1 MTFCRT
7 ACALVATILALAAGR
22 ACAQTPAMS
31 SLDPLPHE
39 LHPNDWPQPDYF
51 TEALKLT
58 HFQPGER
65 WRTLKLASGIEPATL
80 VLPVQIEAFG
90 WSPAFTALVG
100 ARLDHELAARGIDAN
115 RQTDLF
121 DADGPYVRRFADADI
136 AAFSVAHANAPVVAL
151 YVGRDGAGKDFV
163 TLTLRR
169 GDHLLRAHRSFAEGK
184 QVAVL
189 DASTANAALD
199 AFTANLTAL
208 LDELGLKGSKMPTS
222 PSIPRACNAGDWSL
236 NDLKPTSD
244 RATRACYALVLG
256 VLLPEFDWE
265 PIEYPRIKTADKLPW
280 LAEAWVEADALAPE
294 SAKAARAVAWSQL
307 ELPVGEETERTAV
320 ESADPVVRALARAL
334 WARARTRTMPVA
346 GRNDAMDAYVL
357 AAATALPP
365 FTRAAFIERAEY
377 DEQFREV
384 QLCKLEAELPA
395 MRVPAD
401 CAEVAPSRRTRAATR
416 GERALLEAWRIAQ
429 AYKAVRIEGENR
441 HDPEARQQV
450 IDAMPARIAAHP
462 LVRMERFSS
471 EDFDKATDSFEALAT
486 RAKAATTDFVQAT
499 ADLQRLNS
507 TLSGSSLQYSQWTT
521 NDALR
526 AEPAIRAITQ
536 DETRVTGVL
545 RIDGFMGRHE
555 PLRLRATS
563 APQNF
568 LRVGPQKRRV
578 LVDPGSMPV
587 SGASFSFAN
596 SVGPN
601 VAATPAPMSMQRVGD
616 PFPASTLNPAYRN
629 PKVLEQ
635 SAANDP
641 TDLEALTALAVLRLK
656 TGQSVAQARALIDA
670 RPDDRRTGQ
679 AVSESQAWAQP
690 ESAFYL
696 AGELE
701 AATYYATKVAR
712 TDSYSAADLQARAR
726 LKMLAGDIPGAL
738 QLSQERLDRYENDY
752 SRRDLAGLQ
761 FMRGHADA
769 AWATLAPRL
778 TVSDQSELWVGAE
791 VGQRIEGRSARA
803 AYEWIAKSGY
813 GHAKLRGID
822 IGAVHALRLMTD
834 DRTPGPDDF
843 ALLADFK
850 LAANGRG
857 LDGVE
862 QLRVLAQL
870 KQFAVAP
877 HVDPSAVHA
886 LRDLI
891 AVDTSELDRGPFM
904 PLYAW
909 VAWQA
914 SNGTDPS
921 LASLRATTL
930 AQDFDALLAKGVLL
944 GLDKQP
950 AEALRYLRAAR
961 FDLVNTIG
969 PERRDVRSAPYSAA
983 FVAWLLF
990 NQTHDTR
997 YRDEALLLARAH
1009 QRTFPYLAWP
1019 YALDALLSPAG
1030 TARDTAACRAAF
1042 LDRGSLFLS
1051 HLDLK
1056 PDAHGKAC
1064 AKYLW

>member
-1 MTFCRT
+1 MRFDRI
-7 ACALVATILALAAGR
+7 ACALAATILALAAGR
-22 ACAQTPAMS
+22 ACAQTPGMP
-31 SLDPLPHE
+31 LDPLPHE

-65 WRTLKLASGIEPATL
+65 WRALKLASGIEPAML
-80 VLPVQIEAFG
+80 VLPVQMEAFG
-90 WSPAFTALVG
+90 WSPAFAALVG
-100 ARLDHELAARGIDAN
+100 ARLDHELAARGIVAN

-136 AAFSVAHANAPVVAL
+136 AAFSAAHANAPVVAL

-169 GDHLLRAHRSFAEGK
+169 GDQLLRAHRTFAEDT
-184 QVAVL
+184 QAAVL
-189 DASTANAALD
+189 DAAAANAVLD
-199 AFTANLTAL
+199 AFAANLPAL
-208 LDELGLKGSKMPTS
+208 LDELGLKSAKVPPPASM
-222 PSIPRACNAGDWSL
+222 PRACAASDWSL
-236 NDLKPTSD
+236 ADLTPASA
-244 RATRACYALVLG
+244 RSTRACHALVMG

-265 PIEYPRIKTADKLPW
+265 AIEYPRVKTADKLAW

-307 ELPVGEETERTAV
+307 ELPVGDETERSAV
-320 ESADPVVRALARAL
+320 DSADPVARALARAL
-334 WARARTRTMPVA
+334 WAWARTRAMPVA
-346 GRNDAMDAYVL
+346 GRNAALDAYAL

-365 FTRAAFIERAEY
+365 FTRAVFIERAEY
-377 DEQFREV
+377 DEQFRPV
-384 QLCKLEAELPA
+384 QLCRLEAELPA
-395 MRVPAD
+395 MRMPAD
-401 CAEVAPSRRTRAATR
+401 CADVVPARRTRPATH
-416 GERALLEAWRIAQ
+416 GEHALLEAWRIAQ

-441 HDPEARQQV
+441 HDPEARQAAL
-450 IDAMPARIAAHP
+450 DAMPARIAAHP
-462 LVRMERFSS
+462 IVRMERFSS
-471 EDFDKATDSFEALAT
+471 DDFDKATGSFESLVAH
-486 RAKAATTDFVQAT
+486 AKAAATDFVQAT
-499 ADLQRLNS
+499 ADLQRWNS
-507 TLSGSSLQYSQWTT
+507 TLSSSSLQYSQWTT
-521 NDALR
+521 NEALR
-526 AEPAIRAITQ
+526 AEPGIRAITQ
-536 DETRVTGVL
+536 DETRVTSVL
-545 RIDGFMGRHE
+545 RIDGFMARHE
-555 PLRLRATS
+555 PLRARATS
-563 APQNF
+563 TAQNF
-568 LRVGPQKRRV
+568 LRPGPPGRRKLAV
-578 LVDPGSMPV
+578 FASAPA
-587 SGASFSFAN
+587 SGAGFTFASN
-596 SVGPN
+596 ARPV
-601 VAATPAPMSMQRVGD
+601 VAAAPAPTPTQRVAE

-629 PKVLEQ
+629 PAVLEQ
-635 SAANDP
+635 AAANAP
-641 TDLEALTALAVLRLK
+641 TDLEALTAVAVLRLK
-656 TGQSVAQARALIDA
+656 TGQSVAQVRALIDA
-670 RPDDRRTGQ
+670 RPDDRRAEQ
-679 AVSESQAWAQP
+679 AVGESQAWAEP

-701 AATYYATKVAR
+701 AARIYATKVAK
-712 TDSYSAADLQARAR
+712 TGSYSAADLQARAR

-738 QLSQERLDRYENDY
+738 QRSRERLDRYENDF
-752 SRRDLAGLQ
+752 SRRDLAGLE
-761 FMRGHADA
+761 FMRGRADA

-803 AYEWIAKSGY
+803 AYEWVAKSGY

-834 DRTPGPDDF
+834 DRTPGPDDL
-843 ALLADFK
+843 ALLAEFK
-850 LAANGRG
+850 SPATGRG
-857 LDGVE
+857 MDGAD
-862 QLRVLAQL
+862 QLQILAQL
-870 KQFAVAP
+870 KQLAVAP
-877 HVDPSAVHA
+877 HPDPKAVHV
-886 LRDLI
+886 LRDRI

-904 PLYAW
+904 ALYAW
-909 VAWQA
+909 AAWQA
-914 SNGTDPS
+914 SDGADPS
-921 LASLRATTL
+921 LAPLRATTL

-950 AEALRYLRAAR
+950 GEALRYLRAAR

-1030 TARDTAACRAAF
+1030 PARDAAACRAAF

-1064 AKYLW
+1064 AKFLW